1 MPSASVIIRKYT
13 PLARMANRP
22 KNAAVAAPAAMPI
35 ATTSQKSQPRPK
47 PNLVARI
54 AVRYAPT
61 PRYAAWPSD
70 GRPV

>member
-1 MPSASVIIRKYT
+1 MPSASVIIEERA
-13 PLARMANRP
+13 LARMANRP
-22 KNAAVAAPAAMPI
+22 KKAAVAAPAAMPM